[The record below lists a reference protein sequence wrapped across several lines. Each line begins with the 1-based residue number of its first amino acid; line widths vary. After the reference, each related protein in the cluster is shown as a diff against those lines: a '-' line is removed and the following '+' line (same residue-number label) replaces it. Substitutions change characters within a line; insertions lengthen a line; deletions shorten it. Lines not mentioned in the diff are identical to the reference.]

1 MVENF
6 ESDILACLTVLNNG
20 GLILYPTDTV
30 WGIGCDATNTEA
42 VQKVF
47 ELKQRAD
54 NKALIVLVTEEQ
66 DILKYVA
73 APDLE
78 VFDYLATT
86 TKPTTVIYQ
95 GAIGFAA
102 QLTGQDGSVG
112 IRICKESFCRQ
123 LIKRFKKPIVS
134 TSANISGQPTPSQ
147 YSTIDAK
154 IVKGVDY
161 VVKWRQNEQKE
172 AQPSSVIRWNSG
184 QIEILRP

>member
-6 ESDILACLTVLNNG
+6 ESDILASLTVLNNG

-112 IRICKESFCRQ
+112 IRICKEPFCRQ

-147 YSTIDAK
+147 YSTIDVK

-161 VVKWRQNEQKE
+161 VVQWRQNEQKE